1 MPTKPISKRGARLTM
16 LAAKTLLGVLATSL
30 FLVWLG
36 FGQGAGELG
45 SSFRRQ
51 FTRSTGFCLS
61 CKKSDVD
68 PSISFVKSAID
79 SGAIAVDLE
88 SAAKAFAAANGLQIQ
103 LDGDNFHYLLFA
115 NNDRIELFVTPA
127 TVEGLKSAD
136 DLLSAAISQKIA
148 ALGQA
153 PYLAAFAVENEL
165 VENQKSMNK
174 DGTSSDTGKLIL
186 ARRPRLYE
194 LYGVEAAMKRS
205 RPSQLA
211 AGDQRGLKFYFLKDS
226 LYKEE
231 GHFAYFTSD
240 KDDRP
245 AIYVTAGTTDG
256 LRATEL
262 DAPSWALSTRYG
274 RDGTFFDTVESL
286 LVHEMAHNHQ
296 ERMGWEKDAVKQ
308 KAMNEALG
316 FSSYVDGKTQLTV
329 YLIQVKA
336 AAGEVDTTT
345 APRYFRLGSRS
356 AAEKDKRWYRT
367 DAAGVY
373 LDARGQPVDSEA
385 KAQVLTNKEVQLRAV
400 VPPASNYFDTPTE
413 VFAEALKAVRLGGD
427 IRQSLFTL
435 SPGLYKLARDQ
446 DQKELNLAYG
456 YVKVVEART
465 LVKADHESALDPV
478 YRVEPTYMRG
488 WDGLVVPFS
497 RAAENALAD
506 AEAKAQLLSSTTPQ
520 GKS

>member
-1 MPTKPISKRGARLTM
+1 M
-16 LAAKTLLGVLATSL
+16 LAAKTLLCVLATSL

-36 FGQGAGELG
+36 FGQGTGEFG

-61 CKKSDVD
+61 CTKSDVD
-68 PSISFVKSAID
+68 PSLPFVKAAIGSAE
-79 SGAIAVDLE
+79 IAPDLE
-88 SAAKAFAAANGLQIQ
+88 TAAKAFAAANGLQIQ
-103 LDGDNFHYLLFA
+103 LDGDSFHYQLFV
-115 NNDRIELFVTPA
+115 NNERLELFVTPA
-127 TVEGLKSAD
+127 TSDGLKSAD
-136 DLLSAAISQKIA
+136 DLLSAAISKKVE

-174 DGTSSDTGKLIL
+174 DGTTTDTGKLIL
-186 ARRPRLYE
+186 ARRPKLYE
-194 LYGVEAAMKRS
+194 LYGVEAALKRS
-205 RPSQLA
+205 RPSHLA
-211 AGDQRGLKFYFLKDS
+211 AGDQRGIKFYFLKDS

-240 KDDRP
+240 KDHRS
-245 AIYVTAGTTDG
+245 AIYITAGTTDG

-262 DAPSWALSTRYG
+262 DAPSWAMSTRYG
-274 RDGTFFDTVESL
+274 RDGTFFDTVESM
-286 LVHEMAHNHQ
+286 LVHELAHNHQ
-296 ERMGWEKDAVKQ
+296 DRMGWEKDPVKQ

-316 FSSYVDGKTQLTV
+316 FISYVDEKTRLTV
-329 YLIQVKA
+329 YLIKVKA
-336 AAGEVDTTT
+336 AASEGDIDKSTRYYRLSSRA
-345 APRYFRLGSRS
+345 AP
-356 AAEKDKRWYRT
+356 EKDKRWYRT

-373 LDARGQPVDSEA
+373 LDSSGKAVDAEA
-385 KAQVLTNKEVQLRAV
+385 KAEVLTNKEVQLRAV

-435 SPGLYKLARDQ
+435 SPSLYKLARDQ
-446 DQKELNLAYG
+446 DQIELNLAYG
-456 YVKVVEART
+456 YVRVVEART
-465 LVKADHESALDPV
+465 LVKAGLNNETVLEPV
-478 YRVEPTYMRG
+478 ARIEPTYIRG
-488 WDGLVVPFS
+488 WDGLVVPYS
-497 RAAENALAD
+497 RAAENTLAD